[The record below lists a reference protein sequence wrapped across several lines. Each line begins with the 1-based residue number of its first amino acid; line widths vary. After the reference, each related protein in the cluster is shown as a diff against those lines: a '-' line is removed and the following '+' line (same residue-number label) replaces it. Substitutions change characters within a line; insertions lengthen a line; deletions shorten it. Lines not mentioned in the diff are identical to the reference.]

1 MHNSLPGKIRR
12 RRETM
17 KFPILLLLLLCS
29 ALLAIPAHAA
39 SAPTVAEAEKFMA
52 QAEDRLRDL
61 SIKAARATWTE
72 ENFINDDTEVMAA
85 DAQDQIAAATTEL
98 IEQAKRFDG
107 LKLPPEL
114 ARQFLL
120 LKLQNIAPAPK
131 DPKLRR
137 EMSDTATWLDGAYGK
152 GKYCKKPA

>member
-1 MHNSLPGKIRR
+1 
-12 RRETM
+12 M
-17 KFPILLLLLLCS
+17 KLHLLLLAT
-29 ALLAIPAHAA
+29 ALLTTPAHAA
-39 SAPTVAEAEKFMA
+39 AAPTVAEAEKFMV

-61 SIKAARATWTE
+61 TIKASRATWTE

-85 DAQDQIAAATTEL
+85 DSQDQLAAATTEL

-107 LKLPPEL
+107 LKLPAKL

-137 EMSDTATWLDGAYGK
+137 EMS
-152 GKYCKKPA
+152 